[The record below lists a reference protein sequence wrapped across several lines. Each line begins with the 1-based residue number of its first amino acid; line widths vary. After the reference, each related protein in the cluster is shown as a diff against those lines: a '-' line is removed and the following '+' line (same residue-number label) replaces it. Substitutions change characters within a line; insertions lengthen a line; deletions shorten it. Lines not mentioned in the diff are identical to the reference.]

1 MIASARRYSSF
12 ARYRLAASCSVAAV
26 PATGD
31 AACRISA
38 PIAVHREGIERKQ
51 LCAIAL
57 AVLGLHGLLAI
68 EAFRAFESKT
78 TASEPSALDVRLN
91 VLAPPRA
98 PALAAPALSP
108 SPGRNASKAT
118 QTPPSPSTPPHA
130 RRSTAA
136 LIRPAPSPAA
146 TRTSQ
151 AAHDPANPPSSL
163 AAPSGAPPATQ
174 TTPQTTPQTAPQHDA
189 GAAPPSAKPSASGSE
204 SENAA
209 AQPATA
215 PSFNAAYL
223 HNPPPA
229 YPAMAQRRAWEGTV
243 LLKVHVLANGKPD
256 HIEVV
261 SSSGHPPLD
270 EAAQEAVNDWRFIP
284 AKRAAQAVDGW
295 VQVPIE
301 FKLGT

>member
-12 ARYRLAASCSVAAV
+12 ARYRCAASRSVAAAPV
-26 PATGD
+26 SGC
-31 AACRISA
+31 AAWRISA
-38 PIAVHREGIERKQ
+38 PLDVHGEVIERKR

-68 EAFRAFESKT
+68 EAFRVFESK
-78 TASEPSALDVRLN
+78 ASTREPTALDVQLN
-91 VLAPPRA
+91 AFAPPRA
-98 PALAAPALSP
+98 LMFAGPALSHP
-108 SPGRNASKAT
+108 LDRNASKAT
-118 QTPPSPSTPPHA
+118 QTSPPPSTPPHS
-130 RRSTAA
+130 RRSMTASV
-136 LIRPAPSPAA
+136 RRAPSPATSRA
-146 TRTSQ
+146 SQ
-151 AAHDPANPPSSL
+151 AAQPSANPPSSITAL
-163 AAPSGAPPATQ
+163 SAAPVASQSAPE
-174 TTPQTTPQTAPQHDA
+174 HDA
-189 GAAPPSAKPSASGSE
+189 SAATASARPSESGSE
-204 SENAA
+204 SETAA
-209 AQPATA
+209 AQTTSA

-229 YPAMAQRRAWEGTV
+229 YPEIAQRRAWEGAV

-270 EAAQEAVNDWRFIP
+270 EAAQEAVNGWRFTP
-284 AKRAAQAVDGW
+284 AKHAAQAVDGW